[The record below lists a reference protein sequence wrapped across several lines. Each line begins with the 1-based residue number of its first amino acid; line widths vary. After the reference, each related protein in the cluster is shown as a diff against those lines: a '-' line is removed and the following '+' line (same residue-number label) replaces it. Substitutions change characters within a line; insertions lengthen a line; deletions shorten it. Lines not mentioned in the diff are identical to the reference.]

1 MKIDLFAKDIQ
12 LTDPIKVF
20 INDKIGSLSK
30 LFNNNESVS
39 AKVEIARTTRH
50 HKTGE
55 VYYAEANLLIKGA
68 LIRAQANHRDVR
80 SAITEVKDE
89 LKIKIKK
96 FKEKK
101 KDLSRKSKR

>member
-1 MKIDLFAKDIQ
+1 MMKIDLFAKDIQ

-55 VYYAEANLLIKGA
+55 VYYAEAYLLIKGA
-68 LIRAQANHRDVR
+68 FIRAMANLRDVR

-89 LKIKIKK
+89 LKIKK